1 MILTCPNC
9 NARFLINAAAL
20 RPSGREVRCGRC
32 RHQWFATP
40 PDEESVPAPEE
51 ISGQTP
57 EETKAAPD
65 RVPPPLPPP
74 EPVYDEPRPI
84 PPGSNLPAI
93 PKRRRSVGIIL
104 GWLLFVLVLIALGV
118 LVAERD
124 RVMSAYPETRP
135 VFGAL
140 GFEVPPID
148 AGLKITDESCSRTVQ
163 EGLPV
168 LICEGKVSNTSQHA
182 RHVPTLRGALRDAAG
197 RELQSWTFTVPDDS
211 LGPGESVAFRT
222 EVRQPA
228 AAATELSITFV
239 AGE

>member
-40 PDEESVPAPEE
+40 PDDEPASAPEE
-51 ISGQTP
+51 
-57 EETKAAPD
+57 KAAPD
-65 RVPPPLPPP
+65 RLPPPLPPP
-74 EPVYDEPRPI
+74 QPAYDEPRPI
-84 PPGSNLPAI
+84 PPGSNLPVI
-93 PKRRRSVGIIL
+93 PKRRRPVGIIF

-118 LVAERD
+118 LVAERE
-124 RVMSAYPETRP
+124 RVMSAYPETRS

-148 AGLKITDESCSRTVQ
+148 EGLKITDEACSRTTQ

-168 LICEGKVSNTSQHA
+168 LICEGKVSNTS
-182 RHVPTLRGALRDAAG
+182 RHERRVPTLRGALRDAAG
-197 RELQSWTFTVPDDS
+197 RELQSWTFTVPDDA
-211 LGPGESVAFRT
+211 LAPGESVAFRT